1 MAADRRQADTRF
13 ICGHTRGARFRAVV
27 RQVGA
32 SADAFF
38 SGWPMVKAYRIVA
51 EYAGRLYYPL
61 HAVPSRR
68 RLMIT
73 PRLLLIEYLVYR
85 VDAVLERNRANDLEL
100 TRTSDYG
107 RLHRYKALFRILLRL
122 LGAWSG
128 ALAARI
134 DDGEA
139 FARLENAVM
148 ARDDTT
154 ERDLRKMAELR
165 PADVRLMHAMI
176 EAMLGLPHDASLHQV
191 LWPAEVLADIAN
203 DLEHYQQDVAAE
215 NFNLYVEFLRLYG
228 DQGPMRFRLLIEDYQ
243 SELARRAETLPSG
256 RQDAVR
262 LHCKALLRDRLASLP
277 ESPVDV

>member
-1 MAADRRQADTRF
+1 MATDRHQGGTRF
-13 ICGHTRGARFRAVV
+13 IRGHTRGARFRAVV
-27 RQVGA
+27 RQAGA
-32 SADAFF
+32 SAGASV

-51 EYAGRLYYPL
+51 EYAGLLYYPL
-61 HAVPSRR
+61 HAVTFRR

-73 PRLLLIEYLVYR
+73 PRLLLVEYLVYR
-85 VDAVLERNRANDLEL
+85 VDAVLERNRDNDLEV
-100 TRTSDYG
+100 TRTTDYG
-107 RLHRYKALFRILLRL
+107 RLHRYKTLFRLLLRL

-128 ALAARI
+128 TVAARI

-154 ERDLRKMAELR
+154 ESDLRKMAELR

-191 LWPAEVLADIAN
+191 LWPVEVLADIAN
-203 DLEHYQQDVAAE
+203 DLEHYHQDVTAG
-215 NFNLYVEFLRLYG
+215 NFNLYAEFLRLFG
-228 DQGPMRFRLLIEDYQ
+228 DRGPMRFRLFIEDYQ
-243 SELARRAETLPSG
+243 SELARRVKALSPG

-262 LHCKALLRDRLASLP
+262 LHCKALIRDRLASLP
-277 ESPVDV
+277 ESLADV